1 MQDNMTAM
9 EVVNALTVATA
20 WSKTF
25 SRQFLSELIDVIVA
39 GLERD
44 GEVRVRGLG
53 LFRSKRVEERIGRN
67 PRTGEALV
75 IPAHYNVQFTPEKS
89 LRELVNRR
97 NAHLKPSWIKEKST
111 PEPQKHIPPPVAAV
125 VTKSYRRKSLSG
137 LWLVLLLGAIPIL
150 WCLLHAAGWLGGA
163 NEKNTAAESSAMRE
177 TTSEAI

>member
-1 MQDNMTAM
+1 MEDKMTAM
-9 EVVNALTVATA
+9 EVVNALAAATA

-25 SRQFLSELIDVIVA
+25 SRQFLSELTDVIVA

-67 PRTGEALV
+67 PRSGEALV
-75 IPAHYNVQFTPEKS
+75 IPAHYNVQFIPEKS

-97 NAHLKPSWIKEKST
+97 YAHLKPSWLKEKST
-111 PEPQKHIPPPVAAV
+111 PEPQKPIPPPVAAV
-125 VTKSYRRKSLSG
+125 VTKPSRRKSLSYI
-137 LWLVLLLGAIPIL
+137 WLVLLLGAIPIL

-163 NEKNTAAESSAMRE
+163 DEKNAIAESPA
-177 TTSEAI
+177 